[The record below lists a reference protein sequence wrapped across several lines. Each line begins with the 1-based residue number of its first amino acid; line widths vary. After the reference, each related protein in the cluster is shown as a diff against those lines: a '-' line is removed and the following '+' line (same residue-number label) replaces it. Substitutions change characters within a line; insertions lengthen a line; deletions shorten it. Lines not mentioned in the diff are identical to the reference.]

1 MMQLSEIRGIEIEEG
16 IQCKTHDNMCKM
28 LHVLKTHEQH
38 SLASDFWF
46 TIQLKQKKAIVVR

>member
-1 MMQLSEIRGIEIEEG
+1 MQLSQIRGIEIEEG
-16 IQCKTHDNMCKM
+16 IQCKTRDNMCKM